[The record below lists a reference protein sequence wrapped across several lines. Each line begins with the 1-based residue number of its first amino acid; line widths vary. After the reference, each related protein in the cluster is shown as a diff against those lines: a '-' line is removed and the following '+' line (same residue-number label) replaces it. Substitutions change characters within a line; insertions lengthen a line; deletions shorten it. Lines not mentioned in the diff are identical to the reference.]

1 MAMSKES
8 LKQKLASEL
17 ETQGFVLTGE
27 FAMAGKMAEAIA
39 NAVYDEITQN
49 AKADVTSGSS
59 KGQYSII

>member
-8 LKQKLASEL
+8 LKLKLASEL
-17 ETQGFVLTGE
+17 EAQGFVLSGE

>member
-1 MAMSKES
+1 MAMGKES
-8 LKQKLASEL
+8 LKQKLENEL
-17 ETQGFVLTGE
+17 QAQGFVLTGD

>member
-8 LKQKLASEL
+8 LKQKLESEL
-17 ETQGFVLTGE
+17 EAQGFVLTGE

-59 KGQYSII
+59 KGKYSII

>member
-1 MAMSKES
+1 MAMGKES
-8 LKQKLASEL
+8 LKLKLENEL
-17 ETQGFVLTGE
+17 QAQGFVLTGE

>member
-17 ETQGFVLTGE
+17 EAQGFVLTGE

-59 KGQYSII
+59 KGQHSII

>member
-1 MAMSKES
+1 MAMGKKS

-17 ETQGFVLTGE
+17 EAQGFVLTGE

>member
-1 MAMSKES
+1 MAMGKKS
-8 LKQKLASEL
+8 LKQKLENEL
-17 ETQGFVLTGE
+17 QAQGFVLTGE

>member
-8 LKQKLASEL
+8 LKQKLESEL
-17 ETQGFVLTGE
+17 EAQGFVLTGE

-49 AKADVTSGSS
+49 AKTDVTSGSS